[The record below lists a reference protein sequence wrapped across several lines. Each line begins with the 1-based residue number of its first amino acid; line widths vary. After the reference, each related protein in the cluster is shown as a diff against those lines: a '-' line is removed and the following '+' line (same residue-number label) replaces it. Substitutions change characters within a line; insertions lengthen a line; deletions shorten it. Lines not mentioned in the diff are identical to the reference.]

1 MSAIDPVIQPW
12 ARGAATILAIPNSIK
27 TMWVK
32 EAFRDYYKPKLRRE
46 LKRDPNQEELDRRF
60 EEIYSQVNCNLLVGI
75 KEGVGIYFYE
85 IAKFTLEE
93 FNAFRDRTEDYLF
106 ERFGGGNY
114 KLNFY
119 EGPSFIVCVNFK
131 PDGEPKWQHLLPKKS
146 GIS

>member
-1 MSAIDPVIQPW
+1 
-12 ARGAATILAIPNSIK
+12 
-27 TMWVK
+27 MWVK

-46 LKRDPNQEELDRRF
+46 LKRDPSQEEMDQRF
-60 EEIYSQVNCNLLVGI
+60 EEIYSQVNCTLLVGI

-93 FNAFRDRTEDYLF
+93 FNTFRDRPEEYLF

-131 PDGEPKWQHLLPKKS
+131 PEGEPRWQHLLPKKA
-146 GIS
+146 GIPQE